1 MAQKRRRYR
10 GGKANNRTRSRG
22 SGNQE
27 RKIQLIRHGVVFV
40 LFLCIAVF
48 GFMIVQGLYG
58 QNESAAKSTP
68 KEAATASKAA
78 EETSQADNQEANQDA
93 NQDGVAASETVAP
106 TATPSVPAA
115 ADTTITISAAG
126 DCTLGSDK
134 DFEVSDNFDTMYTNT
149 SNTYFFRNVKDIF
162 AQDDLTIVNL
172 EGPLTTSEEEQ
183 DKEFAFKGKPEY
195 VEILKEGSVEA
206 VNVANNHSYDYG
218 QQGFDDTITNLNS
231 AGILSFGYDSTV
243 VKEINGAKVG
253 LIGIYT
259 LADDMERA
267 AQLKEKLAEVK
278 EQGAVLTIVSFHWG
292 IESDNYP
299 DQVQKDLAHM
309 AIDEGAD
316 LVLGHH
322 PHVLQGIEKY
332 KGKNIVYSL
341 GNFCFGGN
349 TNPSDKDTMI
359 FQQTFTIQGGK
370 VAEDDNINIIP
381 CFVSSENWYNNYQPT
396 PAEGSEKTRI
406 EEKIKKFSEGLGVS
420 DE

>member
-1 MAQKRRRYR
+1 MAQKRRKYR
-10 GGKANNRTRSRG
+10 GSTARNKTRSRG

-27 RKIQLIRHGVVFV
+27 RKMQLIRHGVVFV
-40 LFLCIAVF
+40 LLLCIAVF
-48 GFMIVQGLYG
+48 GFMIVKGLYR
-58 QNESAAKSTP
+58 QNENPTKSTP
-68 KEAATASKAA
+68 EAATANKAV
-78 EETSQADNQEANQDA
+78 EEAAQADNQEANQD
-93 NQDGVAASETVAP
+93 VAVASETIIP
-106 TATPSVPAA
+106 TATPMVAHV

-149 SNTYFFRNVKDIF
+149 SANYFFRKVKDIF

-172 EGPLTTSEEEQ
+172 EGPLTTSEDEQ
-183 DKEFAFKGKPEY
+183 EKTFAFKGKPEY
-195 VEILKEGSVEA
+195 VDILNEGSVEA
-206 VNVANNHSYDYG
+206 VNIANNHSYDYG
-218 QQGFDDTITNLNS
+218 QQGFDDTILNLNN

-267 AQLKEKLAEVK
+267 SQLKAKIAEVK

-292 IESDNYP
+292 IESENYP

-359 FQQTFTIQGGK
+359 FQQTFTIQGGS
-370 VAEDDNINIIP
+370 VVEDDNTNIIP

-406 EEKIKKFSEGLGVS
+406 ENKIAEFSEGLG
-420 DE
+420 